1 MTESFPTDMQ
11 AEVLVIEDDP
21 EIRRFLRR
29 TLNAEHYRLRE
40 AATAADGLEQAS
52 SRKPDIIVLDLGLP
66 DADGIDVIR
75 KVRTW
80 NLNLPIIVLSVRS
93 HERDKILALDA
104 GADDFVNKPFAVGE
118 LLARLRVALR
128 RSGALLQEGSAK
140 VFRAGTIE
148 VDFTKRRIL
157 VAGKEVHLTR
167 TEYKLLQIL
176 IRHADRVITHGQLL
190 NEVWGPSHSDQVH
203 YLRVHMVQLRR
214 KLEADPA
221 RPRYLQTEPG
231 VGYRLVTEHY

>member
-1 MTESFPTDMQ
+1 MTESVGTDAR

-40 AATAADGLEQAS
+40 AATAADGLEQVS

-140 VFRAGTIE
+140 VFRAGPIE

-157 VAGKEVHLTR
+157 VAGKEVRINTA
-167 TEYKLLQIL
+167 EISS
-176 IRHADRVITHGQLL
+176 
-190 NEVWGPSHSDQVH
+190 PSRCAPQQH
-203 YLRVHMVQLRR
+203 
-214 KLEADPA
+214 
-221 RPRYLQTEPG
+221 
-231 VGYRLVTEHY
+231 